1 MQKQD
6 GVFRALDARVQEEVF
21 DIKSW
26 REGLE
31 EGFFGM
37 AKRKKRREDLTAGWE
52 RGATRVLE
60 EKERS
65 FVAAGKEREWE
76 IERA

>member
-6 GVFRALDARVQEEVF
+6 GVFRALDARVQEEVS

-31 EGFFGM
+31 GAFWGT
-37 AKRKKRREDLTAGWE
+37 AKRKKRREDLTAG
-52 RGATRVLE
+52 
-60 EKERS
+60 
-65 FVAAGKEREWE
+65 
-76 IERA
+76 